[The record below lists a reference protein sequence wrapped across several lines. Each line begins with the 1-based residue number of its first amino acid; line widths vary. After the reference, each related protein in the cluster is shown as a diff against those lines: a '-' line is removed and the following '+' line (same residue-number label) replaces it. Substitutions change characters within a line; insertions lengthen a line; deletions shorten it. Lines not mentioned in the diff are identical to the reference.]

1 MICFGLWPKRS
12 LSRKQ
17 LTNNIT
23 LAIPYIAKER
33 TVLKSFT
40 TLAFSY
46 KKNDMER
53 CSSLHLETRIWLH
66 IKLNIIAY
74 LNHQSIL
81 DQVYNIRAST

>member
-46 KKNDMER
+46 KKKMIWKDVPAFTLKQGYG
-53 CSSLHLETRIWLH
+53 CISS
-66 IKLNIIAY
+66 
-74 LNHQSIL
+74 
-81 DQVYNIRAST
+81 